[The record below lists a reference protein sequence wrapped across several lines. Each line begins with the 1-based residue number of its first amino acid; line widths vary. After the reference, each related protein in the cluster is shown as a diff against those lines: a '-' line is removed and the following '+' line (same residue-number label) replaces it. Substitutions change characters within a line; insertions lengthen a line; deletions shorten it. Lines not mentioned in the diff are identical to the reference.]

1 MARVL
6 EIMGAGLPA
15 ATASAINLGQVAA
28 ALTAAGST
36 QGTALALDSVSSIHL
51 VTTAA
56 ASTGV
61 RLPAVGAPSV
71 AGDTLFIRNDGANA
85 LTVYPATG
93 EFINAL
99 AVNTGKS
106 LAAGSMAI
114 CTRYSATTWIM
125 GVLT

>member
-1 MARVL
+1 MSRIL
-6 EIMGAGLPA
+6 EIMGTGIPG
-15 ATASAINLGQVAA
+15 ATATAINLGQVTG

-36 QGTALALDSVSSIHL
+36 QADALALDAVSSIHR

-85 LTVYPATG
+85 LTVYPAVG

-99 AVNTGKS
+99 SVNTGKS

-125 GVLT
+125 GVMT